1 MALTSFPC
9 LKLSN
14 DILFAFSIKS
24 LTCFKRFSVI
34 KHLLTPLIYLVLLPP
49 THAGP
54 QHTDLPIPQT
64 CQACRSAQMLTLYM
78 TTSSSSS
85 TFQLKYHA
93 LTIQSRV
100 ASRSLTIVSLD
111 FIFLQG
117 AWCYHTIFSL
127 FLCLLFW
134 KVYENRHEVCL
145 AHHCVLGA
153 QNRVWHME
161 NIQQILVELMQFFRI
176 DPMLPW
182 FSFFYIVTS
191 AAIIFNLII
200 ICMSFAFKFLILPCC
215 LKKNL
220 KYIILINTWNFK
232 RKEKSHFSFINK
244 SKYEFKK

>member
-1 MALTSFPC
+1 MQAPSTQTSPS
-9 LKLSN
+9 LKH
-14 DILFAFSIKS
+14 AW
-24 LTCFKRFSVI
+24 
-34 KHLLTPLIYLVLLPP
+34 LV
-49 THAGP
+49 
-54 QHTDLPIPQT
+54 DLPK
-64 CQACRSAQMLTLYM
+64 CSSLYM

-100 ASRSLTIVSLD
+100 ASTSLTIVSLD

-161 NIQQILVELMQFFRI
+161 NIQQILVELMQFIRI
-176 DPMLPW
+176 LHLISNLLSRVPW
-182 FSFFYIVTS
+182 EQLYASYIFMCFIGPGSYFTS
-191 AAIIFNLII
+191 
-200 ICMSFAFKFLILPCC
+200 
-215 LKKNL
+215 
-220 KYIILINTWNFK
+220 T
-232 RKEKSHFSFINK
+232 R
-244 SKYEFKK
+244 